1 VILNYISP
9 MPKPKTALDN
19 NLPRRPLWTEGE
31 RRVHSYLDR
40 LEALEQCVARLEQ
53 ALDISIRRMGAI
65 QAELDA
71 MLAKRRES

>member
-1 VILNYISP
+1 
-9 MPKPKTALDN
+9 MPKPKTALGN

-31 RRVHSYLDR
+31 RRVNSYLDR
-40 LEALEQCVARLEQ
+40 LEALEECVARLER
-53 ALDISIRRMGAI
+53 ALDISIRRIGAI

>member
-1 VILNYISP
+1 
-9 MPKPKTALDN
+9 MPKPKTAFDN
-19 NLPRRPLWTEGE
+19 NIPRRPPWANEE
-31 RRVHSYLDR
+31 RRVNSYLDR
-40 LEALEQCVARLEQ
+40 LEALERRVADLEQ

>member
-1 VILNYISP
+1 

-19 NLPRRPLWTEGE
+19 NLPRRPAGADGE
-31 RRVHSYLDR
+31 RRVNSYLDR
-40 LEALEQCVARLEQ
+40 LEALEQRVAGLEQ

-71 MLAKRRES
+71 LLAKRRES